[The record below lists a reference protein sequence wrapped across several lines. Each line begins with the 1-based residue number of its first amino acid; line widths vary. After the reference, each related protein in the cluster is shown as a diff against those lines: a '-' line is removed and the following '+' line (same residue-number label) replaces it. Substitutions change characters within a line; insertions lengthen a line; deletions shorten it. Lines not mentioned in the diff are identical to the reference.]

1 MNITNYVIG
10 FLLLNVLASSSIAHG
25 KENWIAVK
33 NENEFNYK
41 IISFN
46 EELAEEYL
54 DTNDIEEIFGE
65 DAQVG
70 AHCFYKIKSIDYY
83 DDLYPDDENKTMGGW
98 IVDIGRGGWINNNMW
113 RYYPAK
119 PRYETYDSLII
130 LEDPKFLELSFM
142 NIELLIPPY
151 FIPVPVED
159 YLKSIDWYH
168 EFKVKGK
175 IVTRE
180 YEENPG
186 KKLEMIYEFASN
198 GFLFNQKLLTDT
210 NKIIYEYRIENEPII
225 SINMFIIL
233 ISIFILSIL
242 LIYFTY
248 IILKKKRTVID
259 RLNVSIDLD
268 FFKKYH

>member
-1 MNITNYVIG
+1 MNVKNYIIG

-33 NENEFNYK
+33 KEDEFTYK

-54 DTNDIEEIFGE
+54 DTNDIEEIFGTY
-65 DAQVG
+65 AQVG
-70 AHCFYKIKSIDYY
+70 AHCLYEIKSIDYY
-83 DDLYPDDENKTMGGW
+83 DDLYPDDENKNMGGW
-98 IVDIGRGGWINNNMW
+98 IVDIGRWGWINNNMW
-113 RYYPAK
+113 RYNPENS
-119 PRYETYDSLII
+119 RYKIYDSLFI
-130 LEDPKFLELSFM
+130 LKDPKFLELSFM

-151 FIPVPVED
+151 FIPVPIED
-159 YLKSIDWYH
+159 YLESIDWYH

-180 YEENPG
+180 YEENAG

-210 NKIIYEYRIENEPII
+210 NQIIYEYRIENEPII

-233 ISIFILSIL
+233 ISIFIFSFL

-248 IILKKKRTVID
+248 IILKKKRTVIA
-259 RLNVSIDLD
+259 RLNLSI
-268 FFKKYH
+268 